1 MRMEMIRLEHVTKS
15 FGRYKALDDVSIVVE
30 EGEFLTVIGRSGCGK
45 TTMLRMINGLQKP
58 DSGKVYAAGE
68 DVGEADLIRLRRKIG
83 YVIQNKGLFPH
94 MTVEKN
100 IIYVPVISGQK
111 DKRQNRKLAEELIGL
126 VGLEREMLDRY
137 PEELSGGQQ
146 QRVGIARALASRPKL
161 LLMDEPFGALD
172 EITKRAMQNE
182 LLALQK
188 KLGMT
193 VVFITHDIREAM
205 KLGDRVLV
213 MEQGKIAQC
222 DTPENILKNPSNDYI
237 RNFIGENRLW
247 HNPEFIRVKDIMRK
261 RPFTISRER
270 TILQAMQIM
279 RQNNIDSLLVTGEKN
294 RFLGMIW
301 MDSLKN
307 VTDYDK
313 SVSNY
318 ISDDYLSVREEDSF
332 RNVLSMLKIRNYGHH
347 FGIIP
352 VLGEEREIRGYLT
365 KSSLLAVLSRQFIPE
380 QSELEGGVAS

>member
-193 VVFITHDIREAM
+193 VVFITQDIREAM

-222 DTPENILKNPSNDYI
+222 DTPENVKKNPADE
-237 RNFIGENRLW
+237 FVKELIG
-247 HNPEFIRVKDIMRK
+247 
-261 RPFTISRER
+261 
-270 TILQAMQIM
+270 
-279 RQNNIDSLLVTGEKN
+279 
-294 RFLGMIW
+294 
-301 MDSLKN
+301 
-307 VTDYDK
+307 
-313 SVSNY
+313 
-318 ISDDYLSVREEDSF
+318 
-332 RNVLSMLKIRNYGHH
+332 
-347 FGIIP
+347 
-352 VLGEEREIRGYLT
+352 
-365 KSSLLAVLSRQFIPE
+365 
-380 QSELEGGVAS
+380 

>member
-58 DSGKVYAAGE
+58 DSGKVYVAGE

-222 DTPENILKNPSNDYI
+222 DTPENVKKNPADE
-237 RNFIGENRLW
+237 FVKELIG
-247 HNPEFIRVKDIMRK
+247 
-261 RPFTISRER
+261 
-270 TILQAMQIM
+270 
-279 RQNNIDSLLVTGEKN
+279 
-294 RFLGMIW
+294 
-301 MDSLKN
+301 
-307 VTDYDK
+307 
-313 SVSNY
+313 
-318 ISDDYLSVREEDSF
+318 
-332 RNVLSMLKIRNYGHH
+332 
-347 FGIIP
+347 
-352 VLGEEREIRGYLT
+352 
-365 KSSLLAVLSRQFIPE
+365 
-380 QSELEGGVAS
+380 

>member
-15 FGRYKALDDVSIVVE
+15 FGRYKALDDVRIVVE

-222 DTPENILKNPSNDYI
+222 DTPENVKKNPADE
-237 RNFIGENRLW
+237 FVKELIG
-247 HNPEFIRVKDIMRK
+247 
-261 RPFTISRER
+261 
-270 TILQAMQIM
+270 
-279 RQNNIDSLLVTGEKN
+279 
-294 RFLGMIW
+294 
-301 MDSLKN
+301 
-307 VTDYDK
+307 
-313 SVSNY
+313 
-318 ISDDYLSVREEDSF
+318 
-332 RNVLSMLKIRNYGHH
+332 
-347 FGIIP
+347 
-352 VLGEEREIRGYLT
+352 
-365 KSSLLAVLSRQFIPE
+365 
-380 QSELEGGVAS
+380 

>member
-1 MRMEMIRLEHVTKS
+1 MRMEMIRLEHVMKS

-222 DTPENILKNPSNDYI
+222 DTPENVKKNPADE
-237 RNFIGENRLW
+237 FVKELIG
-247 HNPEFIRVKDIMRK
+247 
-261 RPFTISRER
+261 
-270 TILQAMQIM
+270 
-279 RQNNIDSLLVTGEKN
+279 
-294 RFLGMIW
+294 
-301 MDSLKN
+301 
-307 VTDYDK
+307 
-313 SVSNY
+313 
-318 ISDDYLSVREEDSF
+318 
-332 RNVLSMLKIRNYGHH
+332 
-347 FGIIP
+347 
-352 VLGEEREIRGYLT
+352 
-365 KSSLLAVLSRQFIPE
+365 
-380 QSELEGGVAS
+380 

>member
-45 TTMLRMINGLQKP
+45 TTMLRVINGLQKP

-111 DKRQNRKLAEELIGL
+111 DKRQNRKMAEELIGL

-222 DTPENILKNPSNDYI
+222 DTPENVKKNPADE
-237 RNFIGENRLW
+237 FVKELIG
-247 HNPEFIRVKDIMRK
+247 
-261 RPFTISRER
+261 
-270 TILQAMQIM
+270 
-279 RQNNIDSLLVTGEKN
+279 
-294 RFLGMIW
+294 
-301 MDSLKN
+301 
-307 VTDYDK
+307 
-313 SVSNY
+313 
-318 ISDDYLSVREEDSF
+318 
-332 RNVLSMLKIRNYGHH
+332 
-347 FGIIP
+347 
-352 VLGEEREIRGYLT
+352 
-365 KSSLLAVLSRQFIPE
+365 
-380 QSELEGGVAS
+380 

>member
-1 MRMEMIRLEHVTKS
+1 
-15 FGRYKALDDVSIVVE
+15 
-30 EGEFLTVIGRSGCGK
+30 
-45 TTMLRMINGLQKP
+45 MINGLQKP

-193 VVFITHDIREAM
+193 VVFFTHDIREAM

-222 DTPENILKNPSNDYI
+222 DTPENVKKNPADE
-237 RNFIGENRLW
+237 FVKELIG
-247 HNPEFIRVKDIMRK
+247 
-261 RPFTISRER
+261 
-270 TILQAMQIM
+270 
-279 RQNNIDSLLVTGEKN
+279 
-294 RFLGMIW
+294 
-301 MDSLKN
+301 
-307 VTDYDK
+307 
-313 SVSNY
+313 
-318 ISDDYLSVREEDSF
+318 
-332 RNVLSMLKIRNYGHH
+332 
-347 FGIIP
+347 
-352 VLGEEREIRGYLT
+352 
-365 KSSLLAVLSRQFIPE
+365 
-380 QSELEGGVAS
+380 

>member
-45 TTMLRMINGLQKP
+45 TTMLRVINGLQKP

-193 VVFITHDIREAM
+193 VVFIMHDIREAM

-222 DTPENILKNPSNDYI
+222 DTPENVKKNPADE
-237 RNFIGENRLW
+237 FVKELIG
-247 HNPEFIRVKDIMRK
+247 
-261 RPFTISRER
+261 
-270 TILQAMQIM
+270 
-279 RQNNIDSLLVTGEKN
+279 
-294 RFLGMIW
+294 
-301 MDSLKN
+301 
-307 VTDYDK
+307 
-313 SVSNY
+313 
-318 ISDDYLSVREEDSF
+318 
-332 RNVLSMLKIRNYGHH
+332 
-347 FGIIP
+347 
-352 VLGEEREIRGYLT
+352 
-365 KSSLLAVLSRQFIPE
+365 
-380 QSELEGGVAS
+380 

>member
-30 EGEFLTVIGRSGCGK
+30 EGEFLTVIGRSGWGK

-222 DTPENILKNPSNDYI
+222 DTPENVKKNPADE
-237 RNFIGENRLW
+237 FVKELIG
-247 HNPEFIRVKDIMRK
+247 
-261 RPFTISRER
+261 
-270 TILQAMQIM
+270 
-279 RQNNIDSLLVTGEKN
+279 
-294 RFLGMIW
+294 
-301 MDSLKN
+301 
-307 VTDYDK
+307 
-313 SVSNY
+313 
-318 ISDDYLSVREEDSF
+318 
-332 RNVLSMLKIRNYGHH
+332 
-347 FGIIP
+347 
-352 VLGEEREIRGYLT
+352 
-365 KSSLLAVLSRQFIPE
+365 
-380 QSELEGGVAS
+380 

>member
-45 TTMLRMINGLQKP
+45 TTMLRVINGLQKP

-83 YVIQNKGLFPH
+83 YVIQNKGIFPH

-222 DTPENILKNPSNDYI
+222 DTPENVKKNPADE
-237 RNFIGENRLW
+237 FVKELIG
-247 HNPEFIRVKDIMRK
+247 
-261 RPFTISRER
+261 
-270 TILQAMQIM
+270 
-279 RQNNIDSLLVTGEKN
+279 
-294 RFLGMIW
+294 
-301 MDSLKN
+301 
-307 VTDYDK
+307 
-313 SVSNY
+313 
-318 ISDDYLSVREEDSF
+318 
-332 RNVLSMLKIRNYGHH
+332 
-347 FGIIP
+347 
-352 VLGEEREIRGYLT
+352 
-365 KSSLLAVLSRQFIPE
+365 
-380 QSELEGGVAS
+380 

>member
-45 TTMLRMINGLQKP
+45 TTMLRVINGLQKP

-83 YVIQNKGLFPH
+83 YVIQNKGHFPH

-222 DTPENILKNPSNDYI
+222 DTPENVKKNPADE
-237 RNFIGENRLW
+237 FVKELIG
-247 HNPEFIRVKDIMRK
+247 
-261 RPFTISRER
+261 
-270 TILQAMQIM
+270 
-279 RQNNIDSLLVTGEKN
+279 
-294 RFLGMIW
+294 
-301 MDSLKN
+301 
-307 VTDYDK
+307 
-313 SVSNY
+313 
-318 ISDDYLSVREEDSF
+318 
-332 RNVLSMLKIRNYGHH
+332 
-347 FGIIP
+347 
-352 VLGEEREIRGYLT
+352 
-365 KSSLLAVLSRQFIPE
+365 
-380 QSELEGGVAS
+380 

>member
-146 QRVGIARALASRPKL
+146 QRVGIARSLASRPKL

-222 DTPENILKNPSNDYI
+222 DTPENVKKNPADE
-237 RNFIGENRLW
+237 FVKELIG
-247 HNPEFIRVKDIMRK
+247 
-261 RPFTISRER
+261 
-270 TILQAMQIM
+270 
-279 RQNNIDSLLVTGEKN
+279 
-294 RFLGMIW
+294 
-301 MDSLKN
+301 
-307 VTDYDK
+307 
-313 SVSNY
+313 
-318 ISDDYLSVREEDSF
+318 
-332 RNVLSMLKIRNYGHH
+332 
-347 FGIIP
+347 
-352 VLGEEREIRGYLT
+352 
-365 KSSLLAVLSRQFIPE
+365 
-380 QSELEGGVAS
+380 

>member
-45 TTMLRMINGLQKP
+45 TTMLRVINGLQKP

-222 DTPENILKNPSNDYI
+222 DTPENVKKKPADEFVKEL
-237 RNFIGENRLW
+237 IG
-247 HNPEFIRVKDIMRK
+247 
-261 RPFTISRER
+261 
-270 TILQAMQIM
+270 
-279 RQNNIDSLLVTGEKN
+279 
-294 RFLGMIW
+294 
-301 MDSLKN
+301 
-307 VTDYDK
+307 
-313 SVSNY
+313 
-318 ISDDYLSVREEDSF
+318 
-332 RNVLSMLKIRNYGHH
+332 
-347 FGIIP
+347 
-352 VLGEEREIRGYLT
+352 
-365 KSSLLAVLSRQFIPE
+365 
-380 QSELEGGVAS
+380 

>member
-222 DTPENILKNPSNDYI
+222 DTPENVKKNPADE
-237 RNFIGENRLW
+237 FVKELIGWKKL
-247 HNPEFIRVKDIMRK
+247 
-261 RPFTISRER
+261 
-270 TILQAMQIM
+270 
-279 RQNNIDSLLVTGEKN
+279 
-294 RFLGMIW
+294 
-301 MDSLKN
+301 
-307 VTDYDK
+307 
-313 SVSNY
+313 
-318 ISDDYLSVREEDSF
+318 
-332 RNVLSMLKIRNYGHH
+332 
-347 FGIIP
+347 
-352 VLGEEREIRGYLT
+352 
-365 KSSLLAVLSRQFIPE
+365 
-380 QSELEGGVAS
+380 

>member
-1 MRMEMIRLEHVTKS
+1 MEMIRLEHVTKS
-15 FGRYKALDDVSIVVE
+15 FGGHKALDDVSIAVE

-100 IIYVPVISGQK
+100 ITYVPMIGGKK
-111 DKRQNRKLAEELIGL
+111 DKKQNRKLAEELIRL
-126 VGLEREMLDRY
+126 VGLKESMLDRY

-146 QRVGIARALASRPKL
+146 QRVGIARALASQPKL

-213 MEQGKIAQC
+213 MEEGKIVQC
-222 DTPENILKNPSNDYI
+222 DTPEQVKEHPADEFVKEL
-237 RNFIGENRLW
+237 IG
-247 HNPEFIRVKDIMRK
+247 
-261 RPFTISRER
+261 
-270 TILQAMQIM
+270 
-279 RQNNIDSLLVTGEKN
+279 
-294 RFLGMIW
+294 
-301 MDSLKN
+301 
-307 VTDYDK
+307 
-313 SVSNY
+313 
-318 ISDDYLSVREEDSF
+318 
-332 RNVLSMLKIRNYGHH
+332 
-347 FGIIP
+347 
-352 VLGEEREIRGYLT
+352 
-365 KSSLLAVLSRQFIPE
+365 
-380 QSELEGGVAS
+380 